1 MPTPVQIGTVAGSYS
16 RTVTASLSTAPS
28 VGNMVFGIGSWG
40 PADDPGPTA
49 VTVSD
54 NQGGVDA
61 DYGQESLSSLQR
73 SGVFFVY
80 RLITSTVV
88 GTFEMTV
95 DAGPGSNVRLQIVEM
110 EGEYEFARES
120 SDASGQF
127 DGGSETV
134 NLTTGSANPDG
145 ELIAFAALTPRADGS
160 ITSVANN
167 PPTGYT
173 TLESRFFDPAPL
185 VSAYKS
191 ISASETTTADFGAV
205 VWNGGRLGA
214 KVATYLK
221 LGGGPTTH
229 VSSGAL
235 AGQGS
240 EVSGSAARTRA
251 HGSSGALTGPGSTVV
266 GSAART
272 RQHASSGDLTGQ
284 GSAVVGAAARTR
296 AHPSSGDLTG
306 QGSAVAGSAARTR
319 AHPTSGDLI
328 GPGSSVVG
336 SADRQSAAG
345 VHDTSGA
352 LVGQGSLIA
361 GSANRVP
368 NHSTTG
374 SLVGQGSTVAGS
386 AARFRAFSTS
396 GVLTGQGSVIAGTA
410 ARVAGPV
417 SHATTGVLVGS
428 SSVVSG
434 SAARAGPAVTHNTSG
449 VLVGPGSIITGQDV
463 DPDIVELLGGGPG
476 LPRKKKKRVVRTE
489 LDKDSYLYRLLSP
502 EQRETFEPEAAE
514 VIEAKAVEVVEHKAE
529 PSPKAVRA
537 AIKDEGLAYR
547 QAYKEIYLQLV
558 EEIRRVRADEEEE
571 EEAIALVLIL

>member
-80 RLITSTVV
+80 RLITATVV

-221 LGGGPTTH
+221 LGGGGGTDYALTCDTGAYSLTGVAATTTRG
-229 VSSGAL
+229 VRLVADVGSYGIT
-235 AGQGS
+235 GQAATTSRGYRLTADVGS
-240 EVSGSAARTRA
+240 Y
-251 HGSSGALTGPGSTVV
+251 ALTGQ
-266 GSAART
+266 SAATT
-272 RQHASSGDLTGQ
+272 RGVRLVAATGAYTLTGQ
-284 GSAVVGAAARTR
+284 DATLVYAAGATNYTLTCDVGAYVLTGVDATLTYSAGAANYSLACDAGAYSLTGID
-296 AHPSSGDLTG
+296 ATLTYTPGTANYTLSCDVGSYALTG
-306 QGSAVAGSAARTR
+306 QSAV
-319 AHPTSGDLI
+319 TSLGRRLI
-328 GPGSSVVG
+328 ADVG
-336 SADRQSAAG
+336 SYS
-345 VHDTSGA
+345 
-352 LVGQGSLIA
+352 
-361 GSANRVP
+361 
-368 NHSTTG
+368 
-374 SLVGQGSTVAGS
+374 
-386 AARFRAFSTS
+386 
-396 GVLTGQGSVIAGTA
+396 LTGVAATLNRGYRLSADTGAYAFTGYDATLSATVSTA
-410 ARVAGPV
+410 YTLACE
-417 SHATTGVLVGS
+417 TGVYS
-428 SSVVSG
+428 
-434 SAARAGPAVTHNTSG
+434 
-449 VLVGPGSIITGQDV
+449 ITGQDAALRYSGEV
-463 DPDIVELLGGGPG
+463 TRRRHAGTRKNYIIKGQKYALTDYELRMLIQQMLDEVKRPEIQVVTEKEVKQVSRRVWKRLKESLSSLEALTLEKVES
-476 LPRKKKKRVVRTE
+476 VVE
-489 LDKDSYLYRLLSP
+489 SN
-502 EQRETFEPEAAE
+502 
-514 VIEAKAVEVVEHKAE
+514 VIEYD
-529 PSPKAVRA
+529 
-537 AIKDEGLAYR
+537 DEDD
-547 QAYKEIYLQLV
+547 
-558 EEIRRVRADEEEE
+558 EEI
-571 EEAIALVLIL
+571 LMLL